1 MDLMIARI
9 NDFLENLRIFPAAAI
24 IFVSRSQ
31 EYCETRRDE
40 VRSLITSV
48 KSRLPTSCTV
58 VGCVGSGIIGC
69 EEGEQPEEIEMAEG
83 VSILIMPKVDGV
95 STCTFNMS
103 CTDVRN
109 NRSFK
114 SRWETSLNI
123 PADKQLKFAI
133 LFAKGDIYNLDII
146 GKVAS
151 GIWQVRAENHW
162 HITYCIMYAM

>member
-1 MDLMIARI
+1 MIARI
-9 NDFLENLRIFPAAAI
+9 NEFLENLRIFPAAAI

-48 KSRLPTSCTV
+48 KSRLPRSCTV
-58 VGCVGSGIIGC
+58 VGCVGGGIIGC
-69 EEGEQPEEIEMAEG
+69 EEGEQPKEIEVAEG
-83 VSILIMPKVDGV
+83 VSILIMPKVDGI
-95 STCTFNMS
+95 STSTFNMS

-133 LFAKGDIYNLDII
+133 LFAKGDVYNLDII

-151 GIWQVRAENHW
+151 GIWQVRVEINV
-162 HITYCIMYAM
+162 CIQYIM